1 MPVARAYLEHH
12 VVLAELLHELLA
24 VAHVPAQICED
35 GWGKRSARGSRVD
48 RRDGSRLLSP
58 GVPFCRAWKSFASI
72 ASLSWMVFRAD
83 IVARVPLHACDAR
96 EVSGDRAGLP
106 RAKAW
111 ARVSAAV
118 IQIFRSSNKR
128 KFLPRLTHAS
138 RGLNS
143 RARARGGHVLLRRPA
158 LAQGRAGSDMGTPR
172 PDDAP
177 RARAA
182 RAFPPLLVRSRSRPS
197 FDRTRLTSPPRR
209 AFADPGAPAEP
220 RGSPES
226 GQVRQALRGE
236 RVQHHHEAALSAGT
250 SSPARRKTSLRYD
263 P

>member
-106 RAKAW
+106 RKS
-111 ARVSAAV
+111 VG
-118 IQIFRSSNKR
+118 
-128 KFLPRLTHAS
+128 AS
-138 RGLNS
+138 Q
-143 RARARGGHVLLRRPA
+143 RGGDSNFPFEKQ
-158 LAQGRAGSDMGTPR
+158 AQV
-172 PDDAP
+172 
-177 RARAA
+177 
-182 RAFPPLLVRSRSRPS
+182 PPSSH
-197 FDRTRLTSPPRR
+197 TRL
-209 AFADPGAPAEP
+209 
-220 RGSPES
+220 
-226 GQVRQALRGE
+226 
-236 RVQHHHEAALSAGT
+236 
-250 SSPARRKTSLRYD
+250 AR

>member
-1 MPVARAYLEHH
+1 MGKKVSARL
-12 VVLAELLHELLA
+12 
-24 VAHVPAQICED
+24 PR
-35 GWGKRSARGSRVD
+35 RSARRIAAAESRRTFLQSLEVIRFD
-48 RRDGSRLLSP
+48 RELVLDGLQGRHRGPCPL
-58 GVPFCRAWKSFASI
+58 
-72 ASLSWMVFRAD
+72 
-83 IVARVPLHACDAR
+83 ARVRRAR
-96 EVSGDRAGLP
+96 SEWRPGWSTAS
-106 RAKAW
+106 KST

-118 IQIFRSSNKR
+118 IQIFPSSNKR

-138 RGLNS
+138 RGLRS

-158 LAQGRAGSDMGTPR
+158 LVQGRAGSDMGTPR

>member
-106 RAKAW
+106 RKSVGASQRGGDSNFPFEQQAQVPPSSHNSHTPRATFASGR
-111 ARVSAAV
+111 ARVGGMFYSVDLLSPKGALG
-118 IQIFRSSNKR
+118 QIWVR
-128 KFLPRLTHAS
+128 
-138 RGLNS
+138 
-143 RARARGGHVLLRRPA
+143 RARTMR
-158 LAQGRAGSDMGTPR
+158 LAP
-172 PDDAP
+172 AP
-177 RARAA
+177 RARFPLSSFVPVLDPPSTE
-182 RAFPPLLVRSRSRPS
+182 RA
-197 FDRTRLTSPPRR
+197 
-209 AFADPGAPAEP
+209 
-220 RGSPES
+220 
-226 GQVRQALRGE
+226 
-236 RVQHHHEAALSAGT
+236 
-250 SSPARRKTSLRYD
+250 
-263 P
+263 

>member
-1 MPVARAYLEHH
+1 MGKKVSARL
-12 VVLAELLHELLA
+12 
-24 VAHVPAQICED
+24 PR
-35 GWGKRSARGSRVD
+35 RSARRIAAAESRRTFLQSLEVIRFD
-48 RRDGSRLLSP
+48 RELVLDGLQGRHRGPCPL
-58 GVPFCRAWKSFASI
+58 
-72 ASLSWMVFRAD
+72 
-83 IVARVPLHACDAR
+83 ARVRRAR
-96 EVSGDRAGLP
+96 SEWRPGWSTAS
-106 RAKAW
+106 KST

-118 IQIFRSSNKR
+118 IQIFPFEQQAQVPPSSHT
-128 KFLPRLTHAS
+128 RLARPS
-138 RGLNS
+138 LAG
-143 RARARGGHVLLRRPA
+143 ARAWGHVLLRRPA
-158 LAQGRAGSDMGTPR
+158 LAKGRAGSDMGTPR

-197 FDRTRLTSPPRR
+197 FDRTRLTSPPLRR

>member
-1 MPVARAYLEHH
+1 MGKKVSARL
-12 VVLAELLHELLA
+12 
-24 VAHVPAQICED
+24 PR
-35 GWGKRSARGSRVD
+35 RSARRIAAAESRRTFLQSLEVIRFD
-48 RRDGSRLLSP
+48 RELVLDGLQGRHRGPCPL
-58 GVPFCRAWKSFASI
+58 
-72 ASLSWMVFRAD
+72 
-83 IVARVPLHACDAR
+83 ARVRRAR
-96 EVSGDRAGLP
+96 SEWRPGWSTAS
-106 RAKAW
+106 KST

-118 IQIFRSSNKR
+118 IQIFPSSNKR

-197 FDRTRLTSPPRR
+197 FDRTRLTSPPPAPRVRR
-209 AFADPGAPAEP
+209 SW
-220 RGSPES
+220 RTS
-226 GQVRQALRGE
+226 R
-236 RVQHHHEAALSAGT
+236 AARLA
-250 SSPARRKTSLRYD
+250 
-263 P
+263 

>member
-118 IQIFRSSNKR
+118 IQIFPSSNKR
-128 KFLPRLTHAS
+128 KFLPRLTTHTRLARPS
-138 RGLNS
+138 LAG
-143 RARARGGHVLLRRPA
+143 ARAWGA
-158 LAQGRAGSDMGTPR
+158 CSTPSTCSR
-172 PDDAP
+172 P
-177 RARAA
+177 RARWVRYGYAA
-182 RAFPPLLVRSRSRPS
+182 PGRCASR
-197 FDRTRLTSPPRR
+197 PRR
-209 AFADPGAPAEP
+209 ARVSPSPRSFPFSTLLRPNAPDESPPP
-220 RGSPES
+220 R
-226 GQVRQALRGE
+226 VRRSW
-236 RVQHHHEAALSAGT
+236 RTSRAARLA
-250 SSPARRKTSLRYD
+250 
-263 P
+263 

>member
-96 EVSGDRAGLP
+96 SEWRPGWSTASKSVGASQRGGDSNFPFEQQAQVPPSSHTRLARPSLAGARAWGACSTPSTCSRP
-106 RAKAW
+106 RARWVRYGYAAPGRCASRPRR
-111 ARVSAAV
+111 ARVSPSP
-118 IQIFRSSNKR
+118 RSFPFS
-128 KFLPRLTHAS
+128 T
-138 RGLNS
+138 
-143 RARARGGHVLLRRPA
+143 LLRPNA
-158 LAQGRAGSDMGTPR
+158 PDESPPPR
-172 PDDAP
+172 V
-177 RARAA
+177 RRSWRTSRAA
-182 RAFPPLLVRSRSRPS
+182 RLA
-197 FDRTRLTSPPRR
+197 
-209 AFADPGAPAEP
+209 
-220 RGSPES
+220 
-226 GQVRQALRGE
+226 
-236 RVQHHHEAALSAGT
+236 
-250 SSPARRKTSLRYD
+250 
-263 P
+263 